1 MAVPRLDPRVNADR
15 VYQYGDYQVLSAQ
28 FKRSKRFG
36 WLQYIPVVGEL
47 FSTQPKIAVRLL
59 PYKLGLLL
67 GITVLVAGL
76 AALAFFSADTA
87 RLEYLQQENAT
98 SLAGIEQSLT
108 DAMNENTQK
117 QSEVFSG
124 NGLAPHDVAY
134 PALTNYLVLTNVP
147 EADGRVLVED
157 LYPLS
162 SKLIRIEP

>member
-1 MAVPRLDPRVNADR
+1 MAVPRLDPRVNSDR

-28 FKRSKRFG
+28 FRRRKHYG
-36 WLQYIPVVGEL
+36 WLQYIPIVGEL
-47 FSTQPKIAVRLL
+47 VTSPPKVAIRLL
-59 PYKLGLLL
+59 PYKLGMLMGVTALAL
-67 GITVLVAGL
+67 GLG
-76 AALAFFSADTA
+76 ALAFFSADTA
-87 RLEYLQQENAT
+87 RLEYKQQEYAS

-117 QSEVFSG
+117 QSEVFAG
-124 NGLAPHDVAY
+124 NGLAPHDVDY

-147 EADGRVLVED
+147 DADGRALVEE